1 MRHSGDFFLP
11 EKTANLIMWALATIS
26 IVFFGRDFYVNA
38 WNQARHGH
46 ANMDTLIALSTGV
59 AYLFSVFNT
68 LFPSVWTKAGL
79 ESHVYFESVCVITA
93 FILLG
98 RLLEERAKFSTSSAI
113 RRLAGLQPKK
123 VTVKKRGEIL
133 VVDIEDVAAGDI
145 VVVKPGEKIA
155 VDGTV
160 VEGESFVDE
169 SMLTGESIPVEKKAG
184 EKVYAGTI
192 NQTGSF
198 CFKAEKVGAETSLAQ
213 IIELVR
219 QAQGS
224 RAPSQKL
231 ADKIASV
238 FVPAVICIAVF
249 SFLVWNVCGLS
260 SGNNYLVHSILSLVT
275 VLVIACPCAL
285 GLATP
290 TAIMVGIGKG
300 AQNGIL
306 IKDAEALENFR
317 KTDIVALDKTGT
329 LTAGHPEVTDECWE
343 GAPQEL
349 KAVLG
354 GMEALSQHPVAEA
367 IAKYYPHAEVSEIQ
381 NMPGLGAS
389 CLHQGERFFAG
400 NLQLMNNEGIEIPAS
415 ILAKAKEYES
425 LAKTVVYFAG
435 SAKVLA
441 VFAVAD
447 KVKETSKQAIKEL
460 QELGME
466 VVMLSGDNALTAK
479 AIAEECGIRE
489 VKSSMLPADK
499 EQYIRHLQ
507 AEGKKVAMVGDG
519 INDSAALARAD
530 VSIAMG
536 SGSDI
541 AMDSAKI
548 TLPGSDLRKLASAVR
563 LSQKTVK
570 TIKMNLFWAFIYNI
584 VAIPVA
590 AGVLFP
596 VNGFMLNPMIAGAA
610 MAASS
615 VCVVSNSLLLN
626 FRKI

>member
-1 MRHSGDFFLP
+1 MP